1 MTMRGKMS
9 VIRLRLGILSLVL
22 EFMAGCTNSHVDDQA
37 YRERVH
43 ALCAAPAACRPETP
57 SAVPPVEPPLEG
69 EHAIDFYVQA
79 ALTRNPDILAAER
92 QVAVQ
97 AEIVPQVTSLPDPVA
112 SGYLFPSLNQTL
124 QTAAG
129 RIANTLVVTQQFPWC
144 GKLRLRGEA
153 AKLDTKIALT
163 QLAETQL
170 KVIEAVKLA
179 YYDIYFNKRALKIID
194 NSESELRR
202 DFIDPARAG
211 VTNTPKLDLL
221 RGEVELVK
229 LQNQRIDL
237 QQRLRQAQADLAKLL
252 SASPETDLTSAQA
265 LDLPPV
271 PEQLDKLY
279 QAALISR
286 PELEGKLQAI
296 TRDERLV
303 ELARLNYYPDVT
315 VGLVWFNVLKDHAFS
330 PIANGENGLGISLGI
345 TLPIWQRKLRAGV
358 REAQNQTAKDVRLY
372 QASRD
377 ETLRFIRRLTVQAHS
392 QEQQLVLHRKE
403 LVPTAEQTLRIA
415 HEGHQTGKVNPV
427 RVVDN
432 WLQLMNMRLQLAH
445 LETSLG
451 QTLASLER
459 VIGEQLTHL
468 SDIPGAV
475 NCPPPGTASP
485 EQPRAEPE
493 PGRDGPARQREEILP
508 SPKRLDDAPSGGRE

>member
-1 MTMRGKMS
+1 MS
-9 VIRLRLGILSLVL
+9 VISLRLGILSLVL
-22 EFMAGCTNSHVDDQA
+22 EFLAGCANSRANDQA
-37 YRERVH
+37 YHERVD
-43 ALCAAPAACRPETP
+43 ALCAAPAACSPQIP

-69 EHAIDFYVQA
+69 EHSLDFYVQA

-97 AEIVPQVTSLPDPVA
+97 AEIVPQVTTLPNPVA
-112 SGYLFPSLNQTL
+112 TGAVFPSSNQTI

-129 RIANTLVVTQQFPWC
+129 LIVNTLIVTQQFPWC

-179 YYDIYFNKRALKIID
+179 YYDIHFNKRALSIID
-194 NSESELRR
+194 NSEREFRR

-252 SASPETDLTSAQA
+252 SASPETDLTPAPA

-286 PELEGKLQAI
+286 PELESKLQTI

-315 VGLVWFNVLKDHAFS
+315 VGFTWYNVSAHHALS
-330 PIANGENGLGISLGI
+330 PIANGENGLGIALGI
-345 TLPIWQRKLRAGV
+345 TLPIWQRKLQAGV
-358 REAQNQTAKDVRLY
+358 REAQNRAAKDARLY

-377 ETLRFIRRLTVQAHS
+377 ETLRLIRRLTVQAHS
-392 QEQQLVLHRKE
+392 QEQQLELHRKE
-403 LVPTAEQTLRIA
+403 LVPTAEQTLSIA

-432 WLQLMNMRLQLAH
+432 WLQLLNMRLQQAR

-459 VIGEQLTHL
+459 VIGEQLTQL
-468 SDIPGAV
+468 RDIPGAA
-475 NCPPPGTASP
+475 NCPPPGAAYP
-485 EQPRAEPE
+485 GQPRAEPE
-493 PGRDGPARQREEILP
+493 PGQDEPARRREEILP
-508 SPKRLDDAPSGGRE
+508 SPKRMDEAPSGGRE

>member
-1 MTMRGKMS
+1 MS
-9 VIRLRLGILSLVL
+9 VTGLRLGILSLVL
-22 EFMAGCTNSHVDDQA
+22 EFLAGCAKSHVDDQA
-37 YRERVH
+37 YRERVQ
-43 ALCAAPAACRPETP
+43 ALCAAPAACRPQIP
-57 SAVPPVEPPLEG
+57 SAVPPEEPPLEG

-97 AEIVPQVTSLPDPVA
+97 AEIVPQVTTLPDPVA
-112 SGYLFPSLNQTL
+112 SGFLFPSSHQTL

-129 RIANTLVVTQQFPWC
+129 RVVNTLTVTQQFPWC

-179 YYDIYFNKRALKIID
+179 YYDIYYNKRALGILDI
-194 NSESELRR
+194 SERDLRR

-252 SASPETDLTSAQA
+252 SASPDTDLTTAQA

-286 PELEGKLQAI
+286 PELEGKLQTI

-315 VGLVWFNVLKDHAFS
+315 VGLVWFDVSAHQALS
-330 PIANGENGLGISLGI
+330 PIADGENGLGLSLGI

-358 REAQNQTAKDVRLY
+358 REAQNRTAKDIRLY

-377 ETLRFIRRLTVQAHS
+377 ETLRLIR
-392 QEQQLVLHRKE
+392 
-403 LVPTAEQTLRIA
+403 PTADRA
-415 HEGHQTGKVNPV
+415 GS
-427 RVVDN
+427 
-432 WLQLMNMRLQLAH
+432 LARTTT
-445 LETSLG
+445 E
-451 QTLASLER
+451 
-459 VIGEQLTHL
+459 V
-468 SDIPGAV
+468 
-475 NCPPPGTASP
+475 
-485 EQPRAEPE
+485 
-493 PGRDGPARQREEILP
+493 
-508 SPKRLDDAPSGGRE
+508 AP